1 MKRKWI
7 LTPVM
12 AVLFLLGFGVAVLYF
27 APLATCPW
35 CSGEIKHYGGLKR
48 HCDGDDMG
56 CDGSGKTSCFWRWN
70 SLVDYRLYIMG
81 RR

>member
-1 MKRKWI
+1 VD
-7 LTPVM
+7 PDPGDGG
-12 AVLFLLGFGVAVLYF
+12 AVPAGVWGGGALLR
-27 APLATCPW
+27 APGDLPL

-48 HCDGDDMG
+48 HCTGDDMG